1 MNNHIDISINYNGR
15 QALITVQ
22 ILSSELPKIVY
33 SVTPKDEEL
42 KKDFENL
49 NLYFIMETVRDQD
62 FNYQISHS
70 VIYDFKTKILKIRD
84 LEFEFA
90 VWNVLTQLENN

>member
-62 FNYQISHS
+62 FNYQTSHS

>member
-15 QALITVQ
+15 QAAITVQ

-42 KKDFENL
+42 KKDFENF
-49 NLYFIMETVRDQD
+49 NLYFIMETVRD
-62 FNYQISHS
+62 
-70 VIYDFKTKILKIRD
+70 
-84 LEFEFA
+84 
-90 VWNVLTQLENN
+90 

>member
-15 QALITVQ
+15 QAAITVQ

-42 KKDFENL
+42 KNDFE
-49 NLYFIMETVRDQD
+49 
-62 FNYQISHS
+62 
-70 VIYDFKTKILKIRD
+70 TKILKPRD